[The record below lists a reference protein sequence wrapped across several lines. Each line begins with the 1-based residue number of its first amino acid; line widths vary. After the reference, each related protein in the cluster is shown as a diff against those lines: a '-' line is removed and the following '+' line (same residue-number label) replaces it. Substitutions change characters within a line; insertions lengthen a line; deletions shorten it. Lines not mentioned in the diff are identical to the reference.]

1 MYRRALRH
9 FSADYL
15 KKIIAQKK
23 PEVSTKS
30 NVYAKKFMQQN
41 SEIVKHKDILASQPL
56 WKEPNFEDEED
67 LTEEQQMEKQIKNL
81 EPLSRPVV
89 YNLAYYVN
97 KNPVL
102 QTFVQMGVFI
112 RKWDQDRSIAKLIL
126 SLDLDKHVKP
136 FLIFLHDIGVP
147 AENHAFI
154 ITKNPEVFKESLQDL
169 NFRIEYLKSKK
180 FEQEDIVKIIC
191 TAPKW
196 LSLSVEEVDTRL
208 GWFQKEFGLTGA
220 ELRQVVIEKPKLVT
234 LPTVIAQKVKFGVT
248 DFLDY
253 SPKSLKSLLLKY
265 PKLFTKKFEQIEAN
279 FIFLTQVA
287 KLIHQDIELYPAA
300 LVFPLQTLKARFAFL
315 KSLDRVQ
322 FDPTKANFISLKA
335 LCEPIDKVFCTRTAK
350 TSFDEYRKFLKSL

>member
-1 MYRRALRH
+1 MYRRALRC
-9 FSADYL
+9 FSTDYF
-15 KKIIAQKK
+15 KKIIAQNK
-23 PEVSTKS
+23 PDISTKS
-30 NVYAKKFMQQN
+30 NDFAKKFLQKN
-41 SEIVKHKDILASQPL
+41 SEIAKHKDLLTSEPL

-67 LTEEQQMEKQIKNL
+67 LTEEQQMEREVQKL
-81 EPLSRPVV
+81 EPLGRSVV

-102 QTFVQMGVFI
+102 HTFVQMGVFI

-126 SLDLDKHVKP
+126 NLDLDKHVKP
-136 FLIFLHDIGVP
+136 FLVFLHDIGIP

-154 ITKNPEVFKESLQDL
+154 ITKNPKVFQESLQDL

-180 FEQEDIVKIIC
+180 FEQQEIIKIVC
-191 TAPKW
+191 NAPKW

-208 GWFQKEFGLTGA
+208 GWFQKEFGLSGA
-220 ELRQVVIEKPKLVT
+220 ELRRVVVEKPKLVT
-234 LPTVIAQKVKFGVT
+234 LPTVIAQKIKFGIT

-253 SPKSLKSLLLKY
+253 SPQSLKSLLLKY

-287 KLIHQDIELYPAA
+287 KLVHQDIELYPAA

-315 KSLDRVQ
+315 KSLDKVQ
-322 FDPTKANFISLKA
+322 FDPTKANFTSLKA
-335 LCEPIDKVFCTRTAK
+335 LCEPDDKVFCTRTAK
-350 TSFDEYRKFLKSL
+350 TSYDEYRKFLKSL